1 MEREELKELIRET
14 LEIPE
19 WQPGAPE
26 MDEVLR
32 LMRERKPKTRKDL
45 AEIVQAASEWRKS
58 WSLEGIDNSELNALL
73 LMAAQPPKTK

>member
-1 MEREELKELIRET
+1 MEVEELKSLIREA

-26 MDEVLR
+26 MEEVLR
-32 LMRERKPKTRKDL
+32 LMRERKPKTKKDL
-45 AEIVQAASEWRKS
+45 AQIIQAASEWRKG
-58 WSLEGIDNSELNALL
+58 WALDGIDNSELNALL